1 MKKNSI
7 FRFRTSAAIVA
18 AFLLLGGNL
27 SRLNGQAGSDAGG
40 LTRSMEQ
47 AIRLYHEGNDND
59 AMDRFMDILVRGT
72 PSEKSLANDYIS
84 KITLRMNTGVKT
96 VKDPGLDVG
105 TIKEAGGSIQAPVQT
120 QQSARLDQTP
130 SEEEALAQD
139 EPQARKERVT
149 SRINE
154 KMIEMRRT
162 ILLELDKSSAVKI
175 YMGDSMP
182 KAITINSQYFFTN
195 ETVFKANAAADL
207 SNLAGL
213 IFTLGKANILILPEG
228 TVEADVKIR
237 SIRQAIALNSY
248 LVSRGISQSR
258 IDLNLTGADVK
269 FPKELTSV
277 SGMVILFNYDRVPK
291 LMESSDAQSKGPKVS
306 LGIYPTAISVQ
317 KNEGALVEFSVFE
330 SPVGKPSWKFEIF
343 SVQPDNSII
352 SLQKMEGYGPQYNQ
366 SYWNGRKN
374 FFGTAYPSGKYLF
387 SVTATDPE
395 GRETNLRR
403 LLIVKPSPEEQKAL
417 QTERPA
423 AKSAAASKQAG
434 ASGQAKV
441 VKGKKL
447 PLNKGK
453 AAFKGGASG
462 LKAGVKGKGKLA
474 PLTKKKPAAAR
485 VPKKV
490 STASAEES
498 APKDETV
505 SLEGGAQESQTEFS
519 GQVSYKIYF
528 REETAIVT
536 ANSEKKL
543 AQVAETMG
551 YYPMAKIKLIG
562 YAYSGEANSETM
574 AQNRVN
580 YVSMRL
586 SSKYKIEKD
595 RMDIS
600 TQISDAPKS
609 IVEIKMLGKE

>member
-1 MKKNSI
+1 MKKKSI
-7 FRFRTSAAIVA
+7 SKSRIAAAIIAV
-18 AFLLLGGNL
+18 FLLSGGGL
-27 SRLNGQAGSDAGG
+27 SRLNGQPASAGSG

-47 AIRLYHEGNDND
+47 AIRLYHEGEDNE
-59 AMDRFMDILVRGT
+59 AMDRFMDILVKGT

-96 VKDPGLDVG
+96 VKDPGLEG
-105 TIKEAGGSIQAPVQT
+105 GAIKEVDGTIQAPVQRE
-120 QQSARLDQTP
+120 QSVRFDQTP

-154 KMIEMRRT
+154 KMTEMRRA
-162 ILLELDKSSAVKI
+162 ILLELDKSNAVKI
-175 YMGDSMP
+175 YMGDSLP
-182 KAITINSQYFFTN
+182 RAVTINSQHFFAN

-228 TVEADVKIR
+228 TVEVDVKIR

-258 IDLNLTGADVK
+258 IDLNLTGAEVK
-269 FPKELTSV
+269 FPKELTSI

-291 LMESSDAQSKGPKVS
+291 LMESSDVQSKGPKVS

-343 SVQPDNSII
+343 SVQPDNSIV

-403 LLIVKPSPEEQKAL
+403 LLIVKPSSEEQKVL
-417 QTERPA
+417 QSGKTA
-423 AKSAAASKQAG
+423 AKSVAVSKQA
-434 ASGQAKV
+434 AVSAQTKV
-441 VKGKKL
+441 VKGKKFL
-447 PLNKGK
+447 SGKG
-453 AAFKGGASG
+453 AAA
-462 LKAGVKGKGKLA
+462 LKAGKGKSKSA
-474 PLTKKKPAAAR
+474 PLAKKKPAAVR

-490 STASAEES
+490 SAASAEES
-498 APKDETV
+498 AQTDETV
-505 SLEGGAQESQTEFS
+505 SREGGAQDSQAEFS

-536 ANSEKKL
+536 SNSEKKL

-586 SSKYKIEKD
+586 ASKYKIEKD

-600 TQISDAPKS
+600 TQISDTPKS